1 MGQLG
6 GREFA
11 QSGAV
16 RHPCD
21 SIAGV
26 GNIPFRAPHQ
36 LVAIVPVTVVASA
49 SISHCADLTGA
60 MTEEPVP

>member
-21 SIAGV
+21 SIAG
-26 GNIPFRAPHQ
+26 GEYSFRAPHQ
-36 LVAIVPVTVVASA
+36 LVAIVRATVVASA